1 MDLFSSSLVKR
12 TTLAL
17 LTVPLLT
24 VSLFAQAKDKPLASD
39 DLAAGVNTQSGI
51 GVADGELKASTFAMP
66 AAQPATMGFVDI
78 CTFEPVG
85 SEALVMT
92 GDDAVLEVTDLL
104 PADSSFTFFGVR
116 YGPGQPGGGI
126 FVNANG
132 SITFGNG
139 DTNWTESLEE
149 FATTVPKL
157 AAFWDDLTPGS
168 GGSTVTVEFKH
179 FPDRLVATWNQVP
192 EWPDG
197 GANTFQITLLL
208 GQGVYQFL
216 YAGMTATD
224 GLVGVSSGRPSEFD
238 LSAQP
243 GFLAKPLGYLAEL
256 YGGAPD
262 DPFDLDGRCIL
273 GAPTPAADSWPTIFV
288 R

>member
-1 MDLFSSSLVKR
+1 MDRVSSSLVER
-12 TTLAL
+12 ATFTLLA
-17 LTVPLLT
+17 VPLLAIP
-24 VSLFAQAKDKPLASD
+24 LLAQAQDKPMASD
-39 DLAAGVNTQSGI
+39 DLAAGVNTQSGV
-51 GVADGELKASTFAMP
+51 GAADAESKASTFAMP
-66 AAQPATMGFVDI
+66 AVQPATMGFVDI

-85 SEALVMT
+85 PEALVMT

-104 PADSSFTFFGVR
+104 PADSRFTFFGVH

-139 DTNWTESLEE
+139 DTNWSESLEE

-157 AAFWDDLTPGS
+157 AAFWDDLNPGS
-168 GGSTVTVEFKH
+168 ADSTVTVEFKH
-179 FPDRLVATWNQVP
+179 LPDRLVATWNQVP

-197 GANTFQITLLL
+197 GSNTFQITLLFA
-208 GQGVYQFL
+208 QGVYQFL

-224 GLVGVSSGRPSEFD
+224 GLVGISSGRLVESD

-273 GAPTPAADSWPTIFV
+273 GAPTPAANSWPTIFV